1 MLFYVKF
8 NIVMS
13 HHNLEYRQIFC
24 VVLYY
29 DEVIVLFANFSLSFI
44 RFIKAGKVNRLIS
57 LLSHIIQYEDG
68 IATANC
74 LYLSFAYFYVST
86 TYAYSK
92 SRTHRTSFV

>member
-1 MLFYVKF
+1 MKKKKD
-8 NIVMS
+8 
-13 HHNLEYRQIFC
+13 C

-29 DEVIVLFANFSLSFI
+29 DEVIVLFPNFSLSFI

-68 IATANC
+68 IAKANC
-74 LYLSFAYFYVST
+74 LYLSLAYIYVSP
-86 TYAYSK
+86 TYAYPK